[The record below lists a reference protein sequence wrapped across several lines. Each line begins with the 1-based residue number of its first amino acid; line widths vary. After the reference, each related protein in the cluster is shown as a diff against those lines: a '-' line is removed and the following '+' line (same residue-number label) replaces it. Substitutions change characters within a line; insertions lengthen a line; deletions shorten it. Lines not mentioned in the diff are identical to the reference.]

1 MILSP
6 TSSPSSSSFLIS
18 TPSDVSFHNWCE
30 NVGIAIHPSCKVIT
44 TNQSVAGRGVF
55 AVEGLDQGEVIAMIP
70 NAVVFH
76 PKNCADCFPTV
87 ERDIFNSKVRHGMS
101 LSTHH
106 YHHRRSRH
114 HRHHRLQR
122 SRHFIHQWWRQW
134 RRIKEETFRPDQDL
148 LKEEDFWQP
157 ELTLYALQAMKE
169 SHPWSEWIS
178 QWKRDD
184 PTYTLF
190 QKNPDVFCD
199 EHIIDDTVEEL
210 MSLAPYMPKLLLKA
224 ALNIRLG
231 RWKEQKKMF
240 PLKDDADTSDMYAL
254 LGSRAAALDDDTVGI
269 IPFHDM
275 LNHSLEDANVGMDLV
290 DCVSE
295 NNDDDDDDDTMGG
308 YIELYANRPIQQGEE
323 LFICYTKQGESMSMA
338 NSVWSLV
345 QWGIPMPPSLA
356 AAAAQEQEVEVHSGI
371 LSNNV
376 SLELN

>member
-6 TSSPSSSSFLIS
+6 TSSPSSFLIS

-30 NVGIAIHPSCKVIT
+30 NVGITVHPSCKVIT
-44 TNQSVAGRGVF
+44 TDQSVAGRGVF
-55 AVEGLDQGEVIAMIP
+55 ALEGLDQGEVIAMIP

-76 PKNCADCFPTV
+76 PKNCAECFPNV
-87 ERDIFNSKVRHGMS
+87 EMDIYKSKVQHGLS

-106 YHHRRSRH
+106 
-114 HRHHRLQR
+114 HHRLNRKLNRFQGSSQR
-122 SRHFIHQWWRQW
+122 IRQWWRRQW
-134 RRIKEETFRPDQDL
+134 MKTKEENFHLDQDF

-190 QKNPDVFCD
+190 QKNPDVFRD
-199 EHIIDDTVEEL
+199 EHIIDGTVEEL

-231 RWKEQKKMF
+231 RWKEQKKIF
-240 PLKDDADTSDMYAL
+240 PLNDDADASDMYAL

-275 LNHSLEDANVGMDLV
+275 LNHSLDNANVGMDLV
-290 DCVSE
+290 VLDSSVSGE
-295 NNDDDDDDDTMGG
+295 KHEDIGG
-308 YIELYANRPIQQGEE
+308 YIELYANRPIEQGEE
-323 LFICYTKQGESMSMA
+323 LFICYTKQNESMTME

-345 QWGIPMPPSLA
+345 QWGIPMPPASPGTVA
-356 AAAAQEQEVEVHSGI
+356 AAVAEQQVHSEI

-376 SLELN
+376 TFELN